1 MSLLQKLFDRSTS
14 KQVSIKEPPDLFQE
28 TQRVIAKLQ
37 AHYGSD
43 FIAYWGANHSSMVQS
58 DLVVLKEVLNGH
70 PTSDR
75 LYLFVKSSGGSGKV
89 ALRII
94 HLLRSIYREVIVLAP
109 LECASAATMLALG
122 ADRIKMG
129 PMSFLTAI
137 DTSITHELSP
147 LDADGDLVNVSQN
160 ELDRVIKLWN
170 QEKPARLRHSGGRDK
185 ERNPYA
191 ALYKYVHPLV
201 FGAVDRARS
210 LAIQLTNEIL
220 SYHMEDEAKI
230 NAISHHLNAEYPEH
244 GYPITSREAK
254 KLGLEIEELE
264 APVDDLLIELSQLYS
279 AMAQHCDTD
288 FDEYKYHDNQI
299 YTIIETAG
307 TQMYYQRNKDM
318 IWRVEDKQWISVNN
332 RSGWRRR
339 TGSGTDI
346 FHVR

>member
-1 MSLLQKLFDRSTS
+1 MSLLRKLIKRLL
-14 KQVSIKEPPDLFQE
+14 KEEVELKEPPDRYEE
-28 TQRVIAKLQ
+28 TQRLIARIQ

-43 FIAYWGANHSSMVQS
+43 FIAYWGANHSSMAQN

-75 LYLFVKSSGGSGKV
+75 LYLLVKSSGGSGKA

-94 HLLRSIYREVIVLAP
+94 HLLRSVYREVIVLAP

-122 ADRIKMG
+122 ADQIKMG
-129 PMSFLTAI
+129 PMSFLTAV

-147 LDADGDLVNVSQN
+147 LDVDGDLVNVSQN

-170 QEKPARLRHSGGRDK
+170 QEKRDK
-185 ERNPYA
+185 EKNPYT

-220 SYHMEDEAKI
+220 SYHMDDPERI

-244 GYPITSREAK
+244 GYPITSREAL
-254 KLGLEIEELE
+254 KLGLPIGELE
-264 APVDDLLIELSQLYS
+264 APIDDLLIELSRRYS
-279 AMAQHCDTD
+279 EMAQRCYTD

-299 YTIIETAG
+299 YTIVEGAG
-307 TQMYYQRNKDM
+307 TQLYYQRNKESV
-318 IWRVEDKQWISVNN
+318 WRMEDKQWISVNDQ
-332 RSGWRRR
+332 SGWRKR
-339 TGSGTDI
+339 TDAGTEI